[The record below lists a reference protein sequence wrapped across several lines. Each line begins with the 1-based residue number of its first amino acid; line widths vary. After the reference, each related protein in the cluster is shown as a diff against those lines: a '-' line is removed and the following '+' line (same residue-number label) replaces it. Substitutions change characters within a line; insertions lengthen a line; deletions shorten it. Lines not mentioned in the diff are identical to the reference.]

1 MSIHKCPAVFL
12 GILIALAGTS
22 VFAQIP
28 INTCN
33 PVTTPPVGSLLQSP
47 GNYILN
53 ANLTSS
59 AAADCIKITASN
71 VSLKLNG
78 KSIKY
83 TGVALP
89 PLDVNNPYP
98 FAGIRVASAAPSLSP
113 CSGTVTSRLCRIGIE
128 GQGVIQGFPTGI
140 LMIKVDASQVDLVT
154 LLQNQ
159 YGLVGGDVVSLT
171 VASNVIGRS
180 AYEGLRLDG
189 PTSSVVAHNDVSGNG
204 TTTSPDYSGHGIDIT
219 CASICSGVAKDNTVN
234 NNTADGNGLD
244 GIKISTHVFGYLLG
258 TRVYGNVT
266 DGNGRYGIEVGY
278 GGMDLAGTQV
288 FNNTSLCNISG
299 DLYDDSTDN
308 GVGGVTG
315 CNQNFWSSNAFFT
328 ARPTTCVH

>member
-1 MSIHKCPAVFL
+1 MSIDRCPAVVL
-12 GILIALAGTS
+12 GILIALAGTA
-22 VFAQIP
+22 VPAQTP
-28 INTCN
+28 INACN
-33 PVTTPPVGSLLQSP
+33 PAAPPPAGSLIQSP

-53 ANLTSS
+53 ANLTSNAS
-59 AAADCIKITASN
+59 VDCIKITASN

-83 TGVALP
+83 TGAALP
-89 PLDVNNPYP
+89 PLNVNNPYP
-98 FAGIRVASAAPSLSP
+98 FAGVRVAAAAPSLSP

-140 LMIKVDASQVDLVT
+140 LMIKADASQVDLVT

-189 PTSSVVAHNDVSGNG
+189 PTSSTVSQNDVSGNG
-204 TTTSPDYSGHGIDIT
+204 TSTAPDFSGAGIVIT

-234 NNTADGNGLD
+234 NNTANGNGLD
-244 GIKISTHVFGYLLG
+244 GIKIATHVFGVLLG

-266 DGNGRYGIEVGY
+266 DCNGNYGIEVGY
-278 GGMDLAGTQV
+278 GLMDSPGTQV
-288 FNNTSLCNISG
+288 FNNTSLGNRAG

-308 GVGGVTG
+308 GLSG
-315 CNQNFWSSNAFFT
+315 CTENFWSSNVFFT
-328 ARPTTCVH
+328 ARPTTCVR